1 LRRTVAIAL
10 LLLTALSLG
19 ACGREAPADRGSRG
33 DRASPGGQAPNGLA
47 DTAAVGP
54 GAAPADAPLTVVDDA
69 GRRVTLAAPARRVIS
84 LIPSVNELVVAMGAA
99 DRLVARTDYDKDPR
113 LAGLPSVG
121 GGLTPS
127 LEWIA
132 QRRPDL
138 VIGWPDTRS
147 RSLVERLGR
156 LGIPVYTASSQTIE
170 DAFSVAENLGVLL
183 GRRAAADSL
192 VRAIRTGLDSV
203 RASVSG
209 EAKPDVL
216 YLIGLDP
223 PMGAG
228 PGTFVDELLDVA
240 GGRNVLQ
247 DTGVLWPQLSLEDIV
262 RRDPDIVI
270 VAQAPQQPG
279 LLRHLRSA
287 AGWSS
292 LRAVRDG
299 RVYQV
304 DAYRY
309 NRPGPHMVE
318 IARDLAGLLHGARP

>member
-10 LLLTALSLG
+10 VLFTALSP
-19 ACGREAPADRGSRG
+19 ACGGGAVPAARAGSDSGHASQGRQSTATAGRSSAPAD
-33 DRASPGGQAPNGLA
+33 SPLA
-47 DTAAVGP
+47 
-54 GAAPADAPLTVVDDA
+54 VVDGA
-69 GRRVTLAAPARRVIS
+69 GRRVTLAAPAARVIS
-84 LIPSVNELVVAMGAA
+84 LIPSVNELIVAMGGA

-113 LAGLPSVG
+113 LAELPSVG

-147 RSLVERLGR
+147 RSLVQRLGE
-156 LGIPVYTASSQTIE
+156 LSIPVYTAPSQTIE
-170 DAFSVAENLGVLL
+170 DALSVAKDLGVLL
-183 GRRAAADSL
+183 GRHAAADSL

-203 RASVSG
+203 RTSVAG
-209 EAKPDVL
+209 ESEPDVL

-240 GGRNVLQ
+240 GGRNVLE
-247 DTGVLWPQLSLEDIV
+247 DTGVLWPQLSLEEIL
-262 RRDPDIVI
+262 RRNPDVVI
-270 VAQAPQQPG
+270 VAQAPEQPG
-279 LLRHLRSA
+279 LLAHLHRT

-309 NRPGPHMVE
+309 NRPGPHMVD
-318 IARDLAGLLHGARP
+318 IARDLAGLLHGAHP